1 MRKGR
6 GGFLPFA
13 QDECLRVGL
22 SRLAPRLGVLDSAIC
37 WYCILPMSGSKVFLP
52 PLSASDLKL
61 PELLLARHDAAVDIG
76 LASPGF
82 PYRLA
87 ALAAAREA
95 VANPRI
101 WSPVGFYVWVVR
113 RACSAEHREHGIGC
127 RSISCASEDWARE
140 KIVSLAGASFGE
152 LAANVHHEVEGLIH
166 GLARS
171 WDMPMPTPQPSARSL
186 VCRELAHL
194 IAEQSRP

>member
-61 PELLLARHDAAVDIG
+61 PELLLARHDAAVYLG

-127 RSISCASEDWARE
+127 RSISCASEDWARSVLPKDLGE
-140 KIVSLAGASFGE
+140 VAPIGA
-152 LAANVHHEVEGLIH
+152 EVDRIIH
-166 GLARS
+166 DLARS